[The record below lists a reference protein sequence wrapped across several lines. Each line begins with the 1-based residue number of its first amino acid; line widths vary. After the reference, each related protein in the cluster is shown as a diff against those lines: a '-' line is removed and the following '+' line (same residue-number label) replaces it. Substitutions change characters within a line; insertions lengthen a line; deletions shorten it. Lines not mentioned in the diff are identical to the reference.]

1 MVSPRPHDCREVA
14 TRGLRRPA
22 ALGTGR
28 VRTPLGL
35 LTHSGAGGEQSFGH
49 YLATLGEQRA
59 CAYRHSAACKVESFQ
74 THIRGSRCL
83 VQSGLFLFLFCIFS
97 SDHYYF
103 VLKKTEKHHTFP
115 FDRRFLPLRASVLPW
130 WLLCAGSGRW
140 RWVCSVASLAF
151 LGHSRT
157 ALNVGLNQ
165 IKCKEPDMP
174 KGMICEDIGFKFHRI
189 PMCMLHGTF

>member
-1 MVSPRPHDCREVA
+1 M
-14 TRGLRRPA
+14 
-22 ALGTGR
+22 
-28 VRTPLGL
+28 
-35 LTHSGAGGEQSFGH
+35 
-49 YLATLGEQRA
+49 
-59 CAYRHSAACKVESFQ
+59 
-74 THIRGSRCL
+74 
-83 VQSGLFLFLFCIFS
+83 
-97 SDHYYF
+97 
-103 VLKKTEKHHTFP
+103 LKKTEKHHTFP

-157 ALNVGLNQ
+157 DINVGPNQ

-189 PMCMLHGTF
+189 PMCMYMEHFSYVRFKTFNSVENKKLNISSELKVLG